1 MSVVGIIH
9 LVAAQGRHN
18 ALLGA
23 LDFQI
28 GLSWETQVDS
38 TLYTSNQ
45 LKKKEKER
53 EPQKNQKK
61 KRQLM
66 HW

>member
-18 ALLGA
+18 ALVGA
-23 LDFQI
+23 LDFQV
-28 GLSWETQVDS
+28 GLSWETQVES

-53 EPQKNQKK
+53 EPKKKQK